1 MRDRSAFL
9 KPIAHRGLHDA
20 AKGIIENTVPAFE
33 AAIARGYGIECD
45 VRPAACA
52 TPMVFHDLTLERLIE
67 GEGRSPRTRRRR

>member
-33 AAIARGYGIECD
+33 AAIAGLWHRMRRATC
-45 VRPAACA
+45 RAA
-52 TPMVFHDLTLERLIE
+52 
-67 GEGRSPRTRRRR
+67 RRRWCSTI